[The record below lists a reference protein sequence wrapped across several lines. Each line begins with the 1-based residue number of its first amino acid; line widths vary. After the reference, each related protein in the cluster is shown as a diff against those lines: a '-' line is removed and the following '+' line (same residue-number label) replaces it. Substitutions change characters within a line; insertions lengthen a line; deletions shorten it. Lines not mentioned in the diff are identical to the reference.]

1 LKKTVSF
8 VNAPEF
14 SCIDEQLLEF
24 HGNVGFRQYIASK
37 PGKFGMKIF
46 WLTNSDGTYV
56 YFGIPYIGSDT
67 LSKEAIQSSSTYSE
81 ALVMELLKPFYES
94 GTHVTADNYFTS
106 STLVDRLT
114 QKGISYISTMNVNRS
129 DVPPAAKSTSGRS
142 KGDSKFYYSGNQL
155 LCSFYDKKKTP
166 VLLLD
171 SYLKVGHHEPG
182 TKPDTVLLYNEKK
195 SGVDNMD
202 KLVRIMSMKRKC
214 RRWPYGFVMNL
225 LNIAA
230 LNGMYVFKNTI
241 SLTSAQTK
249 NLHFDFLVACGM
261 QLIESE
267 VQNRA
272 KTCKKNSG
280 IAVAIRSLGFLP
292 DEVET
297 TKPNEEDSQMVLQLS
312 SAMRCSFC
320 ERKKDRKSRIAC
332 SKCYKPM
339 CNDHRC
345 QKCRQC
351 H

>member
-1 LKKTVSF
+1 
-8 VNAPEF
+8 
-14 SCIDEQLLEF
+14 
-24 HGNVGFRQYIASK
+24 
-37 PGKFGMKIF
+37 
-46 WLTNSDGTYV
+46 
-56 YFGIPYIGSDT
+56 
-67 LSKEAIQSSSTYSE
+67 
-81 ALVMELLKPFYES
+81 
-94 GTHVTADNYFTS
+94 
-106 STLVDRLT
+106 
-114 QKGISYISTMNVNRS
+114 
-129 DVPPAAKSTSGRS
+129 
-142 KGDSKFYYSGNQL
+142 
-155 LCSFYDKKKTP
+155 
-166 VLLLD
+166 
-171 SYLKVGHHEPG
+171 
-182 TKPDTVLLYNEKK
+182 
-195 SGVDNMD
+195 MD

-351 H
+351 HWFFLVFSHTTVDCNYDHVYVHWIKTINRLVACSIICFLIESNICDYRENQEIMFLINVFFNFCYYQYYYYYYY